1 MSGLFQTFNI
11 ARTGMYATQNKINN
25 ASHNIANAATEGYSR
40 QSVNVSA
47 TNPYTLPGIGQIGT
61 GVEIDSIT
69 RTRDGYL
76 DNQIRYENSLSGKFE
91 STNTVLEQVEIIF
104 LEPSDTGL
112 NTVMNEMWTSWQ
124 ELSKNPENSN
134 ARTITTQNAL
144 TFTDTVNHMTNQL
157 DTVVEDTI
165 SLSES
170 KVYDANSMLN
180 QINDLNDQIY
190 RVKLR
195 NLEPNDLM
203 DQRDLLIDKLS
214 SIVDIN
220 TKETAFGSVEITNN
234 ETGTVLLSS
243 NPEELPGGKLNVI
256 RDIQPDGTG
265 NFTVTMAKNGDI
277 NDVITFT
284 TNSDEF
290 KAGDIVFVDSATWN
304 DNPPLV
310 TASNL
315 TEGELAGQM
324 ESIDL
329 VHKYEDQLDNL
340 AKSLAMSINTIH
352 GDGGIDFFT
361 SSDGNEINAKNITVN
376 QEILDDVSKVN
387 TGATPTSPEGDGSR
401 ALAIAQLRNG
411 NYPINDIDDFQT
423 YINNNYNPT
432 SMTLSSDTS
441 GTTFDG
447 YYKDTIAKVGIDAQA
462 AQRGLENQGNLI
474 LQLDQRRESI
484 SGVSIDEEVANL
496 VQLQTAYQA
505 NAKVMSTVTLM
516 LDTLI
521 NRMGL

>member
-40 QSVNVSA
+40 QNVNVSA

-76 DNQIRYENSLSGKFE
+76 DSQIRYENSLSGKFE
-91 STNTVLEQVEIIF
+91 SANTVLEQVEIIF

-144 TFTDTVNHMTNQL
+144 TFTDTLNHMTNQL
-157 DTVVEDTI
+157 ETVVKDTI

-220 TKETAFGSVEITNN
+220 TKETAFGSIEITNN
-234 ETGTVLLSS
+234 ETGTILLSS
-243 NPEELPGGKLNVI
+243 NPEELPEGKLNVI
-256 RDIQPDGTG
+256 RDIQPDGSG

-284 TNSDEF
+284 ASTDF
-290 KAGDIVFVDSATWN
+290 KAGDIVFMDPSDPT
-304 DNPPLV
+304 DI
-310 TASNL
+310 TAANL

-324 ESIDL
+324 ESIDS

-352 GDGGIDFFT
+352 SDGGIDFFT

-376 QEILDDVSKVN
+376 QDILGDVSLVN
-387 TGATPTSPEGDGSR
+387 TGATPTSSEGDGSR

-423 YINNNYNPT
+423 YIDDNYDPIA
-432 SMTLSSDTS
+432 MTLNSDTS

-447 YYKDTIAKVGIDAQA
+447 YYKDVVAKVGIDAQA

-474 LQLDQRRESI
+474 LQLEQRRESI